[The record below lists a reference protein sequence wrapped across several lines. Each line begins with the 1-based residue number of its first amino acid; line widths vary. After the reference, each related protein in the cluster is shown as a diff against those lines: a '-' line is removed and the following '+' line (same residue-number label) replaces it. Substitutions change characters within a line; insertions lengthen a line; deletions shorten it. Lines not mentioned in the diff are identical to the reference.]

1 MSSTETP
8 APPAAAVSV
17 LRAEHVTKMFG
28 GLVAVND
35 VSFDIPQHSIVSRKP
50 GLVISP
56 ARTKSICFASFVRPC
71 LTRMSG
77 ML

>member
-1 MSSTETP
+1 VSSTETPTPP

-35 VSFDIPQHSIVSRKP
+35 ISFRS
-50 GLVISP
+50 
-56 ARTKSICFASFVRPC
+56 ARSCR
-71 LTRMSG
+71 
-77 ML
+77 